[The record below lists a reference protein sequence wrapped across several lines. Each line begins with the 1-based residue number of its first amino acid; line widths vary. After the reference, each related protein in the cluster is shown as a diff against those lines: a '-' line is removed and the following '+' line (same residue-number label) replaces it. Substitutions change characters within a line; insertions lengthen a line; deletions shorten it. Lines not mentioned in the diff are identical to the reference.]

1 MDRGVLILALG
12 HYYYGCMAANLAI
25 SIKKVSPNMPIHL
38 VSHGQALAY
47 VQDKMRFFDSH
58 EVINE
63 DYIKINGDVKYF
75 KAKTHI
81 YDLSP
86 FQETIYLDA
95 DMVWCRQPVEN
106 AFNEL
111 SAVDFTIANRGEE
124 VISDTTKWLW
134 GNPQDF
140 KQFGAI
146 LPNYHSEFVYFKK
159 CERIKAYFDLVKE
172 TYLNP
177 PIPHKQFAGHIADEF
192 AFTIA
197 SVKMDVRPHKVP
209 YVPTY
214 WMFVDKS
221 KFGINFET
229 IFNNFY
235 CFSVGGAAYSKQMK
249 DYYDKAV
256 KANAQ
261 IMNAG
266 QVWQLK
272 PKRSYL
278 AERHTL

>member
-1 MDRGVLILALG
+1 MEKGVLILALG
-12 HYYYGCMAANLAI
+12 HYYYGMMALNMAI

-38 VSHGQALAY
+38 VSHGMALNY
-47 VQDKMRFFDSH
+47 IGENMRFFDTH
-58 EVINE
+58 EVIKDEYITINE
-63 DYIKINGDVKYF
+63 QIKYF
-75 KAKTHI
+75 KAKTHL

-86 FQETIYLDA
+86 FETTLYLDA
-95 DMVWCRQPVEN
+95 DMVWCRRPVED
-106 AFNEL
+106 AFTEL
-111 SAVDFTIANRGEE
+111 KDIDFTIANRGEE
-124 VISDTTKWLW
+124 TITDTTKWLW

-140 KQFGAI
+140 KQFNSV

-159 CERIKAYFDLVKE
+159 CDRIKDYFELVKE

-197 SVKMDVRPHKVP
+197 SVQLDVRPHIVP

-214 WMFVDKS
+214 WMFVDKT
-221 KFGINFET
+221 KYGINYEN
-229 IFNNFY
+229 IFNTFY
-235 CFSVGGAAYSKQMK
+235 CFSVGGAAYSRQMK
-249 DYYDKAV
+249 EYYDRVV

-261 IMNAG
+261 IMQAG

-278 AERHTL
+278 ADRHTL